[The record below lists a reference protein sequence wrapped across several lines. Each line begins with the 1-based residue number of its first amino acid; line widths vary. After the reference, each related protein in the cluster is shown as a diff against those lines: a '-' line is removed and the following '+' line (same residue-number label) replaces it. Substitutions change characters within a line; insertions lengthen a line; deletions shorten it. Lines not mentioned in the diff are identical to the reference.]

1 MPFAYTWPG
10 SPPPDPSWKIFLQ
23 VQVNFL
29 VTNLNPRSCFLRQKC
44 SGDLKTIRWLVAG
57 WSERHSKNFENF
69 FDFSK
74 YRIFYSQTMKWPQY
88 TVINVNYLD
97 HDKLLILNEQNEKLM
112 IFQNSSNWV
121 FPNPSSLETDPPE
134 SRFGFPENPKNFRFF
149 DDTRKNR
156 NFKNL
161 RIGSSRPPPV

>member
-1 MPFAYTWPG
+1 MGQTFLVPFAYTWPG
-10 SPPPDPSWKIFLQ
+10 GGVPDPSWKIFLQ
-23 VQVNFL
+23 VTLNFL

-88 TVINVNYLD
+88 TVINVNYLN
-97 HDKLLILNEQNEKLM
+97 HDKLLILNGQNEKFW
-112 IFQNSSNWV
+112 IFLKSSNWV
-121 FPNPSSLETDPPE
+121 FSTSSSLETDPPE
-134 SRFGFPENPKNFRFF
+134 SKSGFPENPKNFRFF

-156 NFKNL
+156 NF
-161 RIGSSRPPPV
+161 